1 MLYEEIMPTIRA
13 AVVADWPVIWALF
26 RDAAASGDVFAYDEE
41 TTEETARKLWFEP
54 PATAFVAEE
63 EGHVVGTYYVRPNQ
77 PGRGG
82 HVANGGY
89 IVAPRARGRGL
100 ARVLC
105 EHSLETARRLGFTAM
120 QFNYVVATNTSAV
133 RTWEKCGFT
142 VEGRLPGAFRHR
154 ALGPVDVLVMFR
166 VL

>member
-1 MLYEEIMPTIRA
+1 MHTIRP
-13 AVVADWPVIWALF
+13 AVDADWPIIWALF
-26 RDAAASGDVFAYDEE
+26 RDAATAGDVFAYDEH
-41 TTEETARKLWFEP
+41 TTEETARKLWYEP
-54 PATAFVAEE
+54 PAVCFVAEVD
-63 EGHVVGTYYVRPNQ
+63 GRIVGTYYVRPNQ

-89 IVAPRARGRGL
+89 IVAPPARGLGL

-105 EHSLETARRLGFTAM
+105 EHSLDIARERGFTAM

-142 VEGRLPGAFRHR
+142 VVGRLPGAFHHR
-154 ALGPVDVLVMFR
+154 ELGAVDVLVMFR
-166 VL
+166 DL